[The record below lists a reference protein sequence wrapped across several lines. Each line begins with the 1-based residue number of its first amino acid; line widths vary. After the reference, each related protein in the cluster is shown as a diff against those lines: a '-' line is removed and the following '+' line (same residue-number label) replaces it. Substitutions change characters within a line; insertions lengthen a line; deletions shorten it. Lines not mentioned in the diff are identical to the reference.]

1 MNTGQLYSLKEMAKE
16 MDTTWQSI
24 RSWKE
29 QYYQFVPMETAGK
42 QVWFKPEA
50 VEVFQF
56 IKEAKEKGLDHHAIR
71 SELFQISGQADD
83 EDAQETV
90 ETDAVPVDMV
100 MVKREQLEEMQET
113 IQALQKE
120 VNELKEKWAEVEIA
134 KRDQTLMDNLR
145 DIRDKKKKGL
155 WSRVMNFTL

>member
-29 QYYQFVPMETAGK
+29 QFYQFVPMETAGK

-50 VEVFQF
+50 LEIFRF
-56 IKEAKEKGLDHHAIR
+56 IKDAKEKGLDHHEIR
-71 SELFQISGQADD
+71 SELFRISGQA
-83 EDAQETV
+83 ESFEEEEAGQSN
-90 ETDAVPVDMV
+90 VDMV
-100 MVKREQLEEMQET
+100 MVEPQRLEEMQET
-113 IQALQKE
+113 IEALQRE
-120 VNELKEKWAEVEIA
+120 VSELKAKWAEVEVA
-134 KRDQTLMDNLR
+134 KRDQALMDNLR
-145 DIRDKKKKGL
+145 DMREKKKKGL